1 MQLNYLHIYNGLL
14 IFHVHETKNKSNM
27 GLNNLTNLEVCTS
40 KPRGNTC
47 FGGTWG
53 KERNLR

>member
-27 GLNNLTNLEVCTS
+27 GLNNFANLEV
-40 KPRGNTC
+40 R
-47 FGGTWG
+47 
-53 KERNLR
+53 